1 VPVQSAREGAA
12 PPVASAVAELA
23 AQGYEPARATKEIR
37 LRNCPFHAL
46 VDQHKALTCGMN
58 LALFEGVVSELDI
71 PGVKA
76 ALDPRPGMCC
86 VALRLAK
93 G

>member
-1 VPVQSAREGAA
+1 MK
-12 PPVASAVAELA
+12 
-23 AQGYEPARATKEIR
+23 PARATKEIR

-46 VDQHKALTCGMN
+46 VDQHKELTCSMN
-58 LALFEGVVSELDI
+58 LALIDGVVSELDI

-76 ALDPRPGMCC
+76 VLDPRPRMCC
-86 VALRLAK
+86 VALRLTK